1 MKRIIGLDL
10 GTTSIGWAVVDE
22 KETDKEK
29 SAIVKLGV
37 RVNPLTVDEQSNFE
51 KGKAI
56 TTNADRRMK
65 RSMRRNAQRFKL
77 RRERLIKTLLEYGIV
92 HPDTPLYEAGPRT
105 TFQTLRNRAKA
116 ATEEI
121 SLEDFARVLLMINGK
136 RGYKSSRKLNDA
148 DEGAIIDGMD
158 VAKEL
163 HDRRITPG
171 QYLLELFNAS
181 NRRKPDF
188 YRSDLQDEFD
198 RIWAAQSA
206 YYSNILTSQFKQAL
220 NGLSLKQSAD
230 AFKNTYDILTAQNSG
245 KEAYGQYLRWRTD
258 ALAKQIDIEQL
269 AYVLC
274 NLNGAINNAG
284 NYLGMIGDR
293 SKELAFKGITI
304 GQKLINIIDE
314 NPNASLKN
322 IVFYRQDYINEFD
335 TIWEKQASFH
345 PELSKE
351 LRHKIRN
358 EIIFFQRPLK
368 SCKNLVSFC
377 ELEHST
383 KEITTTDGKTKTT
396 TIGYRA
402 CPKSSPL
409 FQEFKIWQ
417 RLNDVQVMLKGT
429 YARRSKK
436 QQALVSNP
444 DEFPRFLTIDEKNIL
459 HDELVIR
466 SKMSKTEAL
475 RLLFGNQSELDLNF
489 PTLEGNYTIAD
500 LFNACAE
507 IVSLTGHDA
516 IDLKKIPAKE
526 AIAAIREIFAS
537 NGWKSDFLTFN
548 PTLEKKEFENQPSYR
563 LWHLLYSYAGDN
575 SRTGNDALIRH
586 ISEMCQLPEEYAKVF
601 ACINFAP
608 DYGNLSAKA
617 IRNILPCMIQGMDYS
632 EACIEKG
639 YNHSKRSLT
648 KDELAAKHYADHIDI
663 LPRNSLRN
671 PVVEK
676 ILNQMINV
684 VNELAATYGRPDE
697 IRIEMAREL
706 KQSQAER
713 DFATKSIAAN
723 TRESERI
730 SHILKTE
737 FHIAYPS
744 RNDIIR
750 YRLYE
755 ELKANGYKTL
765 YSNTYIPREKIF
777 SKEFDIEHIIPQAR
791 CFDDSFSNKTLEAR
805 DVNIDKGN
813 MTAYDYVASTQGEAG
828 LKEYEARIKEL
839 LNCAA
844 ISQTK
849 AQKLRMKEADI
860 PSDFLERDL
869 RNSQYIA
876 RKAREILEAM
886 VPNVESTIGAITS
899 RLREDWQLVDVMQEL
914 NLPKYQALGLTED
927 HTDKEGHTRTI
938 IKDWSKRNDHRHHA
952 MDALTIAFTKRSII
966 QYLNNLNA
974 RSDKNSII
982 YNIET
987 KELYRNSKNKLL
999 FKPPMPL
1006 DEFRAEAKRHLE
1018 DILVSI
1024 KAKNKVVTPNI
1035 NKAKKRSG
1043 NQHKLQLT
1051 PRGPLHQETVY
1062 GKILQ
1067 YETEEVKI
1075 GGKTTEEVILRVCNR
1090 RYREALLQ
1098 RLGDNGGDAKKAFT
1112 GKNALQ
1118 KTPIYIDAAH
1128 SEKVPEKVKT
1138 VKLVP
1143 VMTTTAAVGP
1153 DLKIDKVIDA
1163 GIRRILQQRLAEYG
1177 GDAKKAFV
1185 DLDRNPI
1192 WQNKEKG
1199 IAIKRVKIFAHL
1211 TVDVALPI
1219 REKRNIAGRLMRD
1232 VEGGNIP
1239 TDFVKTGSN
1248 HHVAIFKDANGE
1260 WQEHIVSFYEAT
1272 ATALLGL
1279 PIVDKEYRQADGWQ
1293 FLFSMKQNEYF
1304 VFPNEKTGFNPS
1316 EIDLLDPKN
1325 YALISP
1331 NLFRVQKF
1339 SSSYYVFRHHL
1350 ETNVEESKDLQ
1361 DIAWKRIVTIR
1372 KLEGIIKVRV
1382 NHIGQ
1387 IVAVGEY

>member
-22 KETDKEK
+22 KENDNEK

-198 RIWAAQSA
+198 RIWATQSA
-206 YYSNILTSQFKQAL
+206 YYPNILTSQFKQAI

-293 SKELAFKGITI
+293 SKELAFNGITI

-335 TIWEKQASFH
+335 TLWAKQSSFH
-345 PELSKE
+345 PELTKE
-351 LRHKIRN
+351 LRNKIRN

-417 RLNDVQVMLKGT
+417 RLNDVQVIVKGSN
-429 YARRSKK
+429 ARRSKK

-444 DEFPRFLTIDEKNIL
+444 DEFPRHLTIDEKNIL

-466 SKMSKTEAL
+466 SKMTKAEAIK
-475 RLLFGNQSELDLNF
+475 LLFGNHSELDLNF

-526 AIAAIREIFAS
+526 AIAAIREIFTS

-548 PTLEKKEFENQPSYR
+548 PTLEKKKFENQPSYR

-586 ISEMCQLPEEYAKVF
+586 ISEMGQLPGEYAKVF
-601 ACINFAP
+601 ANINFAP

-617 IRNILPCMIQGMDYS
+617 MRNILPHMIQGMGYS
-632 EACIEKG
+632 EACDAAG

-648 KDELAAKHYADHIDI
+648 KEELEAKNYADHIDI

-684 VNELAATYGRPDE
+684 VNELVATYGRPDE
-697 IRIEMAREL
+697 IRIEMSRSL
-706 KQSQAER
+706 KQNQTER
-713 DFATKSIAAN
+713 DKAIKDIATN

-730 SHILKTE
+730 SQILKTE

-777 SKEFDIEHIIPQAR
+777 SKEFDIEHIIPQSR
-791 CFDDSFSNKTLEAR
+791 CFDDSFSNKTIESRA
-805 DVNIDKGN
+805 VNIAKGN
-813 MTAYDYVASTQGEAG
+813 MTAYDYVASTQGEEGAKAFHDHIISLFKDKVLSKSKTEKLLITEDKIPNG
-828 LKEYEARIKEL
+828 FINREL
-839 LNCAA
+839 
-844 ISQTK
+844 
-849 AQKLRMKEADI
+849 
-860 PSDFLERDL
+860 RD
-869 RNSQYIA
+869 SQYIA
-876 RKAREILEAM
+876 RKAREILESM
-886 VPNVESTIGAITS
+886 VPDVVSTIGSITS
-899 RLREDWQLVDVMQEL
+899 RLREDWQLVNVMQEL

-927 HTDKEGHTRTI
+927 RTDKEGHTRTI

-982 YNIET
+982 NNIET
-987 KELYRNSKNKLL
+987 EELYRNSKDKLL
-999 FKPPMPL
+999 FNPPMPL

-1035 NKAKKRSG
+1035 NKAKKRNG
-1043 NQHKLQLT
+1043 NQHKVQLT
-1051 PRGPLHQETVY
+1051 PRGALHQETVY

-1098 RLGDNGGDAKKAFT
+1098 RIGDNGGDAKKAFT
-1112 GKNALQ
+1112 GKNALE
-1118 KTPIYIDAAH
+1118 KAPIYIDMAH

-1138 VKLVP
+1138 MKLVP
-1143 VMTTTAAVGP
+1143 VMTTTTAVGP
-1153 DLKIDKVIDA
+1153 DLKVDKVIDA

-1185 DLDRNPI
+1185 DLDRSPI

-1219 REKRNIAGRLMRD
+1219 REKRDIAGRLMRD
-1232 VEGGNIP
+1232 IEGGNIP

-1272 ATALLGL
+1272 ATVLLGL
-1279 PIVDKEYRQADGWQ
+1279 PIVDKEYRKADGWQ

-1339 SSSYYVFRHHL
+1339 TSGNFYFRHHL
-1350 ETNVEESKDLQ
+1350 ETNVEDNYKLKDTT
-1361 DIAWKRIVTIR
+1361 WKSIRSLKNLNGIV
-1372 KLEGIIKVRV
+1372 KVRV